1 MTGVTAFQNVRLRQ
15 RDHFG
20 DRRDLKSDGSGRR
33 TPKMTITVQTGA
45 RLHFGLLAVQAAS
58 GRNFGGVGLMVQ
70 SPGCVLS
77 VEASERD
84 ECHAEA
90 AIAARL
96 AVWRDEYRQL
106 SPAEHRPPA
115 CCIRVAQAIPS
126 HAGLGSGTQTAL
138 ALAAALSRC
147 GGEENV
153 SSLELARRVGRGA
166 RSALGI
172 HGFEQ
177 GGLLVEG
184 GKRQPDEISPL
195 VARLEFPYDW
205 RVLLV
210 MPNDRRGL
218 FGDAERAAFTKLAP
232 MPAAL
237 TETLCRIVLMELL
250 PAVASEDFPAAAA
263 ALREFG
269 QLNGSHFA
277 PVQGGV
283 FADPQM
289 SQLAHWL
296 TEQDCVGIGQSSW
309 GPTLW
314 MLCQDEADAIR
325 CREQIMRHPTSRAC
339 TVHLTAAQNEGSIF
353 GVRGVS
359 AALECMD
366 CGEATTSV
374 ARRSAS

>member
-1 MTGVTAFQNVRLRQ
+1 MTGVTAFQNVMLRQ
-15 RDHFG
+15 RDRFG

-84 ECHAEA
+84 EFFADAE
-90 AIAARL
+90 IAARL
-96 AVWRDEYRQL
+96 TDWRDEYR
-106 SPAEHRPPA
+106 SRCPREHRPLA
-115 CCIRVAQAIPS
+115 CHIRVTQTIPS

-138 ALAAALSRC
+138 ALAAALAHF
-147 GGEENV
+147 GDEQNV
-153 SSLELARRVGRGA
+153 SALELARRVGRGA

-184 GKRQPDEISPL
+184 GKRRPDEISPL
-195 VARLEFPYDW
+195 VARLEFPSDW

-218 FGDAERAAFTKLAP
+218 SGDVERAAFTKLTP
-232 MPAAL
+232 MPAVL

-250 PAVASEDFPAAAA
+250 PAVASADFPAAAA

-289 SQLAHWL
+289 SELAQCL
-296 TEQDCVGIGQSSW
+296 AEQGCVGIGQSSW

-314 MLCQDEADAIR
+314 ILCRDEADAIR
-325 CREQIMRHPTSRAC
+325 RREETMRHPSSQAC
-339 TVHLTAAQNEGSIF
+339 TIHLTAAQNAGANF
-353 GVRGVS
+353 GVR
-359 AALECMD
+359 
-366 CGEATTSV
+366 
-374 ARRSAS
+374 